1 MSRETE
7 LKKRLESIRAEM
19 AGNGYSTLG
28 AFYGAQ
34 HNMLRP
40 DPILL
45 LLDYRCLGPSALIVP
60 LNGTP
65 QLIVSPVW
73 DLARAQEAIG
83 ARATITAVEEETL
96 PQAIAAAMLTSGGP
110 LALAGTEVMPVGL
123 ARELMAALGS
133 RPADGADI
141 IRSCGAT
148 RMPFEL
154 ARVARAATIADA
166 GFEHLCEIAR
176 PGMWEYELA
185 AELECAMQKLGSEDN
200 FGLMSTGEHNVAVR
214 AVRDR
219 KLAAGDLIVSE
230 ITPCHGGYFAQLCRT
245 LILGEPTDLQREKF
259 DLLLRAEDAGL
270 AVAKPGLPTS
280 GIAKAVN
287 DVIGAAGYADYCRPP
302 YMRTRGHGLGLGG
315 VTPSDLN
322 ESSGG
327 TLRPDMT
334 MVVHPNQYIPET
346 GYLMLGDTIAIT
358 DQGHSLLTQTPRRL
372 FSARA

>member
-1 MSRETE
+1 
-7 LKKRLESIRAEM
+7 M
-19 AGNGYSTLG
+19 AAQGLSTLA

-60 LNGTP
+60 LQGQP
-65 QLIVSPVW
+65 QLFLSPIW
-73 DLARAQEAIG
+73 DLARAREAIG
-83 ARATITAVEEETL
+83 ERARISAIEEAAL
-96 PQAIAAAMLTSGGP
+96 PEAMAAAMNAAGDV
-110 LALAGTEVMPVGL
+110 LALAGLEVMPVGL
-123 ARELMAALGS
+123 ARRFMAALGVK
-133 RPADGADI
+133 PADGAPI
-141 IRSCGAT
+141 VRNCGAT

-154 ARVARAATIADA
+154 ARVAHAAAIADA
-166 GFEHLCEIAR
+166 GFQHLCEIAR
-176 PGMWEYELA
+176 PGLWEYEIA

-200 FGLMSTGEHNVAVR
+200 FGLMSTGDHNVAVR
-214 AVRDR
+214 AVKDR
-219 KLAAGDLIVSE
+219 RLQAGDLIVSE

-245 LILGEPTDLQREKF
+245 LILGEPSELQREKF

-270 AVAKPGLPTS
+270 AMAKPGLPTS

-287 DVIGAAGYADYCRPP
+287 EVIGGAGYADYCRPP

-315 VTPSDLN
+315 VTPADLN

-327 TLRPDMT
+327 TLQSDMT

-358 DQGHSLLTQTPRRL
+358 DEGHRLLTQTPRQL

>member
-1 MSRETE
+1 MSRETD
-7 LKKRLESIRAEM
+7 LNKRLESVRAEM
-19 AGNGYSTLG
+19 AATGYSTLG

-45 LLDYRCLGPSALIVP
+45 LLDYRCLGPSALIIPVT
-60 LNGTP
+60 GKP
-65 QLIVSPVW
+65 QLILSPVW

-83 ARATITAVEEETL
+83 ALATITAVEEDAL
-96 PQAIAAAMLTSGGP
+96 PQAMAAAMLTSGGP

-154 ARVARAATIADA
+154 ARVVRAAAIADA
-166 GFEHLCEIAR
+166 GFQHLCEIAR

-200 FGLMSTGEHNVAVR
+200 FGLMSTGDHNVAVR

-230 ITPCHGGYFAQLCRT
+230 ITPCNGGYFAQLCRT
-245 LILGEPTDLQREKF
+245 LILGEPTDLQKEKF

-358 DQGHSLLTQTPRRL
+358 DDGHALLTQTPRRL

>member
-1 MSRETE
+1 MSREAD
-7 LKKRLESIRAEM
+7 LKRRLESVKAEM
-19 AGNGYSTLG
+19 ASQGLSTLG

-45 LLDYRCLGPSALIVP
+45 LLDYRCLGPAALIIPVSGSP
-60 LNGTP
+60 R
-65 QLIVSPVW
+65 LILSPVW
-73 DLARAQEAIG
+73 DLARAREAVG
-83 ARATITAVEEETL
+83 AVATVTAVEEDAL
-96 PQAIAAAMLTSGGP
+96 PQAMAAEMLACGGP
-110 LALAGTEVMPVGL
+110 LALAGTEIMPVGL
-123 ARELMAALGS
+123 ARRLMTALGS
-133 RPADGADI
+133 RPADGAEI
-141 IRSCGAT
+141 IRTCGAT
-148 RMPFEL
+148 RMPSEL
-154 ARVARAATIADA
+154 ARVARAASIADE
-166 GFEHLCEIAR
+166 GFQHLCEIAR
-176 PGMWEYELA
+176 PGMWEYEIA

-219 KLAAGDLIVSE
+219 KLSAGDLIVSE

-245 LILGEPTDLQREKF
+245 LVLGVPTDLQKEKF

-270 AVAKPGLPTS
+270 ARAKAGLPTS

-287 DVIGAAGYADYCRPP
+287 EVIGAAGYADYCRPP

-327 TLRPDMT
+327 TLKPDMT

-358 DQGHSLLTQTPRRL
+358 DDGHRLLTQTARRL
-372 FSARA
+372 FSGRA

>member
-1 MSRETE
+1 MSREAD
-7 LKKRLESIRAEM
+7 LKRRLESVKAEM
-19 AGNGYSTLG
+19 ASQGLSTLG

-45 LLDYRCLGPSALIVP
+45 LLDYRCLGPAALIIPVSGSP
-60 LNGTP
+60 R
-65 QLIVSPVW
+65 LILSPVW
-73 DLARAQEAIG
+73 DLARAREAVG
-83 ARATITAVEEETL
+83 AVATVTAVEEDAL
-96 PQAIAAAMLTSGGP
+96 PQAMTAEMLACGGP
-110 LALAGTEVMPVGL
+110 LALAGTEIMPVGL
-123 ARELMAALGS
+123 ARRLMTALGS
-133 RPADGADI
+133 RPADGAEI
-141 IRSCGAT
+141 IRTCGAR
-148 RMPFEL
+148 RMPSEL
-154 ARVARAATIADA
+154 ARVARAAAIADA
-166 GFEHLCEIAR
+166 GFQHLCEIAR
-176 PGMWEYELA
+176 PGMWEYEIA

-219 KLAAGDLIVSE
+219 KLSAGDLIVSE

-245 LILGEPTDLQREKF
+245 LVLGVPTDLQKEKF

-270 AVAKPGLPTS
+270 ARAKPGLPTS

-287 DVIGAAGYADYCRPP
+287 EVIGAAGYADYCRPP

-327 TLRPDMT
+327 TLKPDMT

-358 DQGHSLLTQTPRRL
+358 DDGHRLLTQTARRL
-372 FSARA
+372 FSGRA

>member
-1 MSRETE
+1 
-7 LKKRLESIRAEM
+7 M
-19 AGNGYSTLG
+19 ASQGLSTLG

-45 LLDYRCLGPSALIVP
+45 LLDYRCLGPAALIIPVSGSP
-60 LNGTP
+60 R
-65 QLIVSPVW
+65 LILSPVW
-73 DLARAQEAIG
+73 DLARAREAVG
-83 ARATITAVEEETL
+83 AVATVTAVEEDAL
-96 PQAIAAAMLTSGGP
+96 PQAMAAEMLACGGP
-110 LALAGTEVMPVGL
+110 LALAGTEIMPVGL
-123 ARELMAALGS
+123 ARRLMTALGS
-133 RPADGADI
+133 RPADGAEI
-141 IRSCGAT
+141 IRTCGAT
-148 RMPFEL
+148 RMPSEL
-154 ARVARAATIADA
+154 ARVARAASIADE
-166 GFEHLCEIAR
+166 GFQHLCEIAR
-176 PGMWEYELA
+176 PGMWEYEIA

-219 KLAAGDLIVSE
+219 KLSAGDLIVSE

-245 LILGEPTDLQREKF
+245 LVLGVPTDLQKEKF

-270 AVAKPGLPTS
+270 ARAKPGLPTS

-287 DVIGAAGYADYCRPP
+287 EVIGAAGYADYCRPP

-327 TLRPDMT
+327 TLKPDMT

-358 DQGHSLLTQTPRRL
+358 DDGHRLLTQTARRL
-372 FSARA
+372 FSGRA

>member
-1 MSRETE
+1 MSREID
-7 LKKRLESIRAEM
+7 LDKRLESVRAEM
-19 AGNGYSTLG
+19 AAQGLSALG

-45 LLDYRCLGPSALIVP
+45 LLDYRCLGPSALIIP
-60 LNGTP
+60 LEGKP
-65 QLIVSPVW
+65 QLILSPVW
-73 DLARAQEAIG
+73 DLARASESIG
-83 ARATITAVEEETL
+83 ARAIITTVDENAL
-96 PQAIAAAMLTSGGP
+96 PEAMAAAMQACCG
-110 LALAGTEVMPVGL
+110 ALAIAGLEVMPVGL
-123 ARELMAALGS
+123 ARRLVAALGAQ
-133 RPADGADI
+133 PADGAPI
-141 IRSCGAT
+141 IRNCGAT
-148 RMPFEL
+148 RLPFEL
-154 ARVARAATIADA
+154 ARVARAAAIADA
-166 GFEHLCEIAR
+166 GFAHLCDIAR
-176 PGMWEYELA
+176 PGMWEYEIA

-200 FGLMSTGEHNVAVR
+200 FGLMSTGDHNVAVR

-219 KLAAGDLIVSE
+219 KLVAGDLIVSE

-245 LILGEPTDLQREKF
+245 LILGEPSTLQQDKF

-270 AVAKPGLPTS
+270 ALAKPGLPTA

-287 DVIGAAGYADYCRPP
+287 EVIGGAGYADYCRPP

-315 VTPSDLN
+315 VTPADLN
-322 ESSGG
+322 ESSAG
-327 TLRPDMT
+327 TLQEGMT

-358 DQGHSLLTQTPRRL
+358 ADGNELLTQTPRRL